1 MRQDV
6 KVNEGAEKGDSQD
19 VAQQGKTGQSR
30 QFAKLLNHLFKT
42 RLTDSGRPYTLSEVS
57 HGTGMT
63 VPYLSILR
71 KGNIGAVPFERVE
84 ALARFF
90 RVPLDYF
97 SQTEAPVDTLDDEMR
112 HNLDKPLVREVALR
126 AGSMGMAERALIL
139 QMMEHADRV
148 LKETKEADNPK
159 KASDE

>member
-1 MRQDV
+1 
-6 KVNEGAEKGDSQD
+6 VNEGAKKGDNQD
-19 VAQQGKTGQSR
+19 VEQQGKTGQSR

-57 HGTGMT
+57 QGTGMS
-63 VPYLSILR
+63 VSYLSILR
-71 KGNIGAVPFERVE
+71 KGNIGAVPFERVD

-112 HNLDKPLVREVALR
+112 HTLNKPLVREVALR
-126 AGSMGMAERALIL
+126 AGGMGMAERALIL
-139 QMMEHADRV
+139 EMMEHAERV
-148 LKETKEADNPK
+148 LEESRRTSEPGREG
-159 KASDE
+159 SDK

>member
-6 KVNEGAEKGDSQD
+6 KVNEGAEKGNSQD
-19 VAQQGKTGQSR
+19 AEQQGKTGQSR

-57 HGTGMT
+57 QVTGMS

-97 SQTEAPVDTLDDEMR
+97 SQTGVPVDTLDDEMR
-112 HNLDKPLVREVALR
+112 HSLDKPLVREVALR

-148 LKETKEADNPK
+148 LKETTRADDPK